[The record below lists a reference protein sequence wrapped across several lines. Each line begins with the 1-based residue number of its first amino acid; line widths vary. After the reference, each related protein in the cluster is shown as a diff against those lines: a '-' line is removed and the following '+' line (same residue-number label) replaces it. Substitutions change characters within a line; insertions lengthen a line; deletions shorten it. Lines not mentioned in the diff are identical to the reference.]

1 MADPKTGRA
10 VSQDDWKRTQ
20 VRMPQDQYE
29 AIMEY
34 AEKNNISLN
43 TSMIHLMDIGLIA
56 EGFGSNLA
64 NINSIKKI
72 IDLALSKVLPN
83 TYTQNATFNL
93 QDNYLAVRGCHGNTL
108 ENCTTLIE
116 YINMPECI
124 QVLLFAT
131 HNKPTPGF
139 SRNDGPET
147 NLPLMGAILLIE
159 LQEFN
164 AYVIFDGLFLT
175 AQRYPRYKE
184 VKEVLD
190 VAMTSDKTYFIE
202 VPVPF
207 TSSWG
212 PVGAIDQLLPLPR
225 QKLTQDSRRN
235 FFSLLCNLTEQQY
248 EDLYRA

>member
-34 AEKNNISLN
+34 AEKNNVSLN
-43 TSMIHLMDIGLIA
+43 TAMINLMDKGLTA
-56 EGFGSNLA
+56 EGFGANLA
-64 NINSIKKI
+64 NITSIKKI

-83 TYTQNATFNL
+83 TYTQNATFHL
-93 QDNYLAVRGCHGNTL
+93 QDNYLAVRGCHGNTT
-108 ENCTTLIE
+108 ENCSTLKK
-116 YINMPECI
+116 YISMPECI

-139 SRNDGPET
+139 SRDDGPET
-147 NLPLMGAILLIE
+147 NLPLMGAIILLE

-190 VAMTSDKTYFIE
+190 AAVTSDKTYFIDIS
-202 VPVPF
+202 VPF
-207 TSSWG
+207 TSTWG
-212 PVGAIDQLLPLPR
+212 PVGAVDQLLPLPR
-225 QKLTQDSRRN
+225 QKLTPDSRKN
-235 FFSLLCNLTEQQY
+235 FFKLLCNISEEKYL
-248 EDLYRA
+248 DMYRS